1 MDTTTA
7 AVIGAR
13 HLRVARNGQDAAAA
27 ASGPGWAAAVV
38 CDGCSAGAHSEV
50 GARLGAAI
58 VVAALARRLANQQLV
73 GRTHE
78 PSTHA
83 QTTHEPATRLWTEVE
98 AEVIAALAALADRM
112 GEDRVRTVVEH
123 FLFTIV
129 AVAATREAT
138 SVWAIGD
145 GAYSFGEHTRVLGP
159 FAENQPPYLGY
170 ALLGAAPRAHVET
183 APAGTRIVAV
193 ATDGALDLGGD
204 VARFA
209 QPRYLEHAD
218 RARRELSVL
227 ARGREVIDWNER
239 RVVRTAELQDDCAI
253 AVIRVPQPERRP

>member
-1 MDTTTA
+1 MDTITA
-7 AVIGAR
+7 AVTGAR

-27 ASGPGWAAAVV
+27 ASGPGWAVAAV

-58 VVAALARRLANQQLV
+58 VVAALARRLAKQPPAPAT
-73 GRTHE
+73 REPATHE
-78 PSTHA
+78 PTA
-83 QTTHEPATRLWTEVE
+83 QLWAEVQ
-98 AEVIAALAALADRM
+98 AEVIASLAALADRM
-112 GEDRVRTVVEH
+112 GSDRVRTVVEH

-129 AVAATREAT
+129 AVAATCEAT

-145 GAYSFGEHTRVLGP
+145 GAYSFGGRTRALGP
-159 FAENQPPYLGY
+159 FPDNAPPYLGY
-170 ALLGAAPRAHVET
+170 ALLGDVPRAHVEA
-183 APAGTRIVAV
+183 APPGTQVVAI

-209 QPRYLEHAD
+209 QPRYLDHAD

-227 ARGREVIDWNER
+227 ARGREVIDWQER

-253 AVIRVPQPERRP
+253 AVVRVPGARLS

>member
-1 MDTTTA
+1 MDTITA
-7 AVIGAR
+7 TVTGAR

-38 CDGCSAGAHSEV
+38 CDGCSAGASSEV

-58 VVAALARRLANQQLV
+58 VVAVLARRLAAGAQAAGDELWAGVQAELV
-73 GRTHE
+73 
-78 PSTHA
+78 
-83 QTTHEPATRLWTEVE
+83 
-98 AEVIAALAALADRM
+98 AALAGLADRM

-129 AVAATREAT
+129 AVAATRDGT

-145 GAYSFGEHTRVLGP
+145 GAYSFGRCGDTRVLGP
-159 FAENQPPYLGY
+159 FADNQPPYLGY
-170 ALLGAAPRAHVET
+170 ALLGDAPRAQVEL
-183 APAGTRIVAV
+183 APAGTQIVAV

-209 QPRYLEHAD
+209 QPRYLDHAD
-218 RARRELSVL
+218 RARRELGVL
-227 ARGREVIDWNER
+227 ARGREVIEWDER
-239 RVVRTAELQDDCAI
+239 RVVRTAELQDDCAV
-253 AVIRVPQPERRP
+253 AVVRVP